1 MHLLVCIGGSIT
13 QGVKSGA
20 VFEPDLSYP
29 AIIAYEMG
37 LSSKEFRYPPF
48 PGKGGLPMNIEYL
61 LRKVDEKYGKGINVW
76 RLPCAILFVRKLMDE
91 VEDYW
96 ERGEGAQPLDDP
108 GPFHN
113 LAVFGFDIQDSYQ
126 VTAQMCEE
134 TISEMPSTS
143 WARRIW
149 NGIFGKNTTDN
160 FVKQIPDQSMM
171 RAARRV
177 LNPTHSTHP
186 NDLAATQIQ
195 RATELA
201 RQGGIE
207 NLIINLGANN
217 VLRSVVDLEFQL
229 SDDWTVKQKNP
240 EYRTKKHHPEGRN
253 VTVYTPEHFEMLLG
267 TLMPKIEEMNQG
279 GGQLTRVFWGTVP
292 PVTVFPICRGVG
304 GRMEP
309 AEGLTSPYGNENNQ
323 PWHLR
328 YFKFYTR
335 PWISDEDFHPE
346 EDRHLTGRQIIQIDG
361 IIAQY
366 KAILERKVSQHNQER
381 QDQGKEK
388 DWFIVDFHRLL
399 ERLAH
404 RRYKEEKG
412 IPRPCD
418 CEEYPMPEEYE
429 DLDLNTV
436 FLQADEGKKKAGGLI
451 ALDGVHPTTVGNSL
465 VAQEVI
471 DVMAKN
477 EVEFHHRDQS
487 GNTNRR
493 STPIRVDY
501 KRLREADTL
510 IQKLPDTMDD
520 VWKIL
525 SVGDE
530 SFDILTRPFRVFA
543 KLLFR

>member
-1 MHLLVCIGGSIT
+1 MAMHRLVCIGGSIT

-29 AIIAYEMG
+29 AIIAHEMG
-37 LSSKEFRYPPF
+37 LPGEEFRYPPF

-61 LRKVDEKYGKGINVW
+61 LRKLDEKYGRDISFW

-96 ERGEGAQPLDDP
+96 ERGEGTQPLDDP

-134 TISEMPSTS
+134 TISEMPST
-143 WARRIW
+143 
-149 NGIFGKNTTDN
+149 DN
-160 FVKQIPDQSMM
+160 FINQIPKQAIL

-177 LNPTHSTHP
+177 LNPKHSTHP
-186 NDLAATQIQ
+186 NDLSATQVQ

-217 VLRSVVDLEFQL
+217 VLRSIVDLKFQQ
-229 SDDWTVKQKNP
+229 SDDWTVNQKNP
-240 EYRTKKHHPEGRN
+240 EYRTKKHHPEGKN
-253 VTVYTPEHFEMLLG
+253 VTVYRPEHFGMFLE
-267 TLMPKIEEMNQG
+267 TLMTKVEELNQG
-279 GGQLTRVFWGTVP
+279 GGRVERVFWGTVP
-292 PVTVFPICRGVG
+292 PVTVFPLCRGVG
-304 GRMEP
+304 GRMES
-309 AEGLTSPYGNENNQ
+309 AKGLTSPYENEDDI
-323 PWHLR
+323 PWYRR

-335 PWISDEDFHPE
+335 PWIPDELFNPDED
-346 EDRHLTGRQIIQIDG
+346 RRLTGEQIIQIDG

-366 KAILERKVSQHNQER
+366 KGILEKKIKEHNQKR
-381 QDQGKEK
+381 RNQGQKD

-399 ERLAH
+399 ERLAY
-404 RRYKEEKG
+404 RRYKEEPNVPK
-412 IPRPCD
+412 PLAWN
-418 CEEYPMPEEYE
+418 EYDMPEEYK
-429 DLDLNTV
+429 DLNLDSR
-436 FLQADEGKKKAGGLI
+436 FFQAKEGIKIAGGLF
-451 ALDGVHPTTVGNSL
+451 ALDGVHPTTVGNGL

-471 DVMAKN
+471 DVMV
-477 EVEFHHRDQS
+477 ESGVEFHRQDDS
-487 GNTNRR
+487 GNKTVRPQ
-493 STPIRVDY
+493 PIRVDY
-501 KRLREADTL
+501 RRLRHEDTL

-525 SVGDE
+525 TIGDE
-530 SFDILTRPFRVFA
+530 IIDILARPFRTVF
-543 KLLFR
+543 KLLWR